1 MANEELLSVINKTI
15 GAGSNTGP
23 FLLRFLL
30 KGHDHC
36 YRLSIYA
43 WNCWFYRLSH

>member
-1 MANEELLSVINKTI
+1 MAHEELLSLINKNNR
-15 GAGSNTGP
+15 AGSNTGP
-23 FLLRFLL
+23 FLLRLLL

-43 WNCWFYRLSH
+43 WNCCFYRLSH